1 MHKKMIKGTL
11 VLLVVLLSGFGKVRA
26 VPPLPFSMYGT
37 VKSAGVNVPP
47 GTTVS
52 AWINGVQY
60 AHTTVYP
67 YGDDMAYTLI
77 VPGDDP
83 ATVGVIEGGKAGD
96 TVVLMVGSQAADQTA
111 SWASASNQMLNLTLS
126 PSFMTYLPLIL
137 R

>member
-11 VLLVVLLSGFGKVRA
+11 VLLVVLLSGLGTVRA
-26 VPPLPFSMYGT
+26 VPPLPSSLYGT
-37 VKSAGVNVPP
+37 VKSAGENVPP

-67 YGDDMAYTLI
+67 YETDTAYTLV